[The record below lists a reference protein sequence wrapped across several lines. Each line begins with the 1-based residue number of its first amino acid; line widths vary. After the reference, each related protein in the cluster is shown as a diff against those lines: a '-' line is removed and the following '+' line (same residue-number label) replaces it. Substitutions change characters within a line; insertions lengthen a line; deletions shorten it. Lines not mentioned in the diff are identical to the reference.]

1 MCDRGLLS
9 LSFPSQQI
17 PQLLF
22 VDHNSHPAGPL
33 WGPVRS
39 EAGIPKR
46 TPESGVLGK
55 KVLFN
60 SAEVFK
66 ALTSS
71 GKQAHQRGVP
81 QRVTP
86 NMRVLGLLY
95 WSKFGLRFSYS
106 WRIHMEK
113 CGLVI
118 MYLLRFG
125 DVWCFGRTSKLGRIR
140 FHVTG
145 TRNLCGAVTKRHFLK
160 AESSGLC

>member
-46 TPESGVLGK
+46 TTQSKGILGK
-55 KVLFN
+55 ENFI

-86 NMRVLGLLY
+86 NMRVLGLLC

-118 MYLLRFG
+118 MYLLEFG
-125 DVWCFGRTSKLGRIR
+125 DVWCFGKTSKLRSIK

-145 TRNLCGAVTKRHFLK
+145 TGNLCGAVTKRHFLK
-160 AESSGLC
+160 AESSRLC